1 MKRISQVLCC
11 AVMVLLMTGCVS
23 APTVEEIANASYGR
37 EMTQEE
43 CESIAEEIMRNRPW
57 KDPYSIVLEYE
68 WCYKGYKQ
76 ELFKKAEFGY
86 IIEGTVNAKTR
97 SALIRGRSRFIS
109 SCVMAE
115 RVSLGY
121 LSVAI

>member
-23 APTVEEIANASYGR
+23 APTVEEIANASYER

-57 KDPYSIVLEYE
+57 KDHIVLS
-68 WCYKGYKQ
+68 WDMGGATKGTNKNY
-76 ELFKKAEFGY
+76 
-86 IIEGTVNAKTR
+86 
-97 SALIRGRSRFIS
+97 SRRPSSGIS
-109 SCVMAE
+109 
-115 RVSLGY
+115 
-121 LSVAI
+121 